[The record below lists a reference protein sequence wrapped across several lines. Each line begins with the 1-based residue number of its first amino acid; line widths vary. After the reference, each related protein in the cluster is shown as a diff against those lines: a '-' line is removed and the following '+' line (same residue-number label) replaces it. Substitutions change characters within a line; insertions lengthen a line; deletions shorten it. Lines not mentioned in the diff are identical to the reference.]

1 LSKAVAVHIC
11 SRTAVIKRA
20 HRLAVKVSDKASFLL
35 EREAEVTPQKLG
47 LFSVTSRKSLCNS

>member
-1 LSKAVAVHIC
+1 M
-11 SRTAVIKRA
+11 IKRA

-35 EREAEVTPQKLG
+35 ERQAEVTPQKLG